1 MRLTILIYD
10 HQIKISGRQLP
21 FFTYT
26 RSPPCFKVRL
36 SAYKDNKEV
45 AYVVFDS
52 MGKSR
57 NDWLDCGRIIESSYT
72 DITTATKNYCEM
84 K

>member
-10 HQIKISGRQLP
+10 HQIKNFWATITFLYLH
-21 FFTYT
+21 TVH
-26 RSPPCFKVRL
+26 PCFKVRL

>member
-1 MRLTILIYD
+1 MRIQYRWE
-10 HQIKISGRQLP
+10 HV
-21 FFTYT
+21 FTFL
-26 RSPPCFKVRL
+26 FKVRL

-52 MGKSR
+52 MGKSK

-72 DITTATKNYCEM
+72 DISTATKNYCEI